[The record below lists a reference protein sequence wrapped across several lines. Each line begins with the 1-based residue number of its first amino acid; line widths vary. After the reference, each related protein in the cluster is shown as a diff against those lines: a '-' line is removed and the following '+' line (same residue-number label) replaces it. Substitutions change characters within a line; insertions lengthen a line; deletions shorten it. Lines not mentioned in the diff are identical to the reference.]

1 MRLHLARYFHPV
13 YVLSAIKNG
22 KGRSMSAALDTAYGR
37 DEQMPSDNSVPFIY
51 VLGLALACWGALLGG
66 ATVALG

>member
-1 MRLHLARYFHPV
+1 
-13 YVLSAIKNG
+13 
-22 KGRSMSAALDTAYGR
+22 MSAALDTAYGR